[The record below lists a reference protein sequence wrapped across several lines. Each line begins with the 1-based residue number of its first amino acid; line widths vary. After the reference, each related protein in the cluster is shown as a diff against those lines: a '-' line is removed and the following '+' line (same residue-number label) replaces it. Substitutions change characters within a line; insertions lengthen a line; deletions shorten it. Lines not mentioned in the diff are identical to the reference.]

1 MYRPGP
7 GQIFNS
13 VKRSDLALQ
22 VCIIN
27 EQYVSK
33 NHKILGTWNNKK
45 KKITEN
51 ILASLASC
59 CKFLD
64 VNQMRKLSS
73 SPRSKVVRTCILHK
87 TTELR

>member
-33 NHKILGTWNNKK
+33 NHKILGTWNNNKK
-45 KKITEN
+45 KKNHWEYSCLSCLLLQVPWCQSNEKTFFITKIQSSEN
-51 ILASLASC
+51 MHITQN
-59 CKFLD
+59 D
-64 VNQMRKLSS
+64 
-73 SPRSKVVRTCILHK
+73 RT
-87 TTELR
+87 

>member
-45 KKITEN
+45 KKKSLRIFLPLLPLVASSLMSIKWEN
-51 ILASLASC
+51 
-59 CKFLD
+59 FLHHQD
-64 VNQMRKLSS
+64 PK
-73 SPRSKVVRTCILHK
+73 
-87 TTELR
+87 